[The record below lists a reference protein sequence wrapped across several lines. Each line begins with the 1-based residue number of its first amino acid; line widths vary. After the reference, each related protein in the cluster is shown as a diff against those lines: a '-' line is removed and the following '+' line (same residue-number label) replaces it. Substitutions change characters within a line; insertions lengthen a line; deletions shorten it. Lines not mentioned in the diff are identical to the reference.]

1 MVSEKAFSDI
11 PKVVPPPIVEAK
23 IVATSNSLLPLTPL
37 VILEKD
43 LKLLPVVLLTIPIMS
58 KRER

>member
-1 MVSEKAFSDI
+1 M
-11 PKVVPPPIVEAK
+11 VEAK

-43 LKLLPVVLLTIPIMS
+43 LKLPPPVLLTMPIIS
-58 KRER
+58 KSDR